1 MPKMNRKLL
10 GIGLALGCLAVGMEA
25 AAQKARLPAAY
36 QKWLDEEVCYII
48 RPLERDVFLKLQT
61 DRERNLF
68 IEAFW
73 KQRDPTPRT
82 PENEFKTEHYRRINY
97 ANRTFSRSVPLPG
110 WKTDRGRI
118 YIILGEPRD
127 IQRYD
132 DLGNINP
139 AEVWFYQD
147 KAQLGL
153 PGGFHLVFFREGGV
167 GDFRL
172 YSPSRDGP
180 QALIAA
186 YSGDRTNYEKAYQTL
201 LEMEP
206 NLANVS
212 LSFIPGESD
221 SGTGRPSL
229 ASDLLI
235 QKIENSPQTQVR
247 DQYAEK
253 FLQYKDVIDVE
264 YSTNYVDSESLIK
277 LVKDPAGIYFV
288 HYTVEPKR
296 ISVDAYEKTYTLIL
310 KLNGTVTTLDGKMIH
325 QFEKPVALKMDEAK
339 LQMANA
345 QPLNVQDM
353 FPLIPGTYK
362 LSILLKNEFSKEFTS
377 FERTL
382 VVPGESPALQMT
394 SPILGFMAVRIEAAK
409 KALKPFQVG
418 PYQMFCQP
426 GHHFTRRDTL
436 SVAFQVT
443 GLSSEQRKSAVLQY
457 AFSKNGQ
464 PAGERSRSLAEYPE
478 FPVIYEA
485 FPLADFAPA
494 YYELK
499 VGVLLGGREL
509 VAGKELFDVYS
520 QPAISRPWYYAKL
533 MPEASDPL
541 YAQILGLQSLNAGR
555 LAEAKTLL
563 ENAYGLKPESPDTA
577 LALARVY
584 GNLGETGRV
593 PAVLAAFLESPEAPN
608 YEIFWLTG
616 LAQQKLGEYAK
627 ALSIYDR
634 AVAHFGVNAGLLNAI
649 GECLVRLNRPKEAL
663 SAWERSLAIDAN
675 QPEIRKKAEAL
686 RDKK

>member
-1 MPKMNRKLL
+1 MPKMNRNML
-10 GIGLALGCLAVGMEA
+10 GIGLALGCLAVGMVA
-25 AAQKARLPAAY
+25 AAQKTRLPAVY
-36 QKWLDEEVCYII
+36 QKWLDEEVSYII
-48 RPLERDVFLKLQT
+48 RPLERDVFLKLRT

-73 KQRDPTPRT
+73 KQRDPAPGT
-82 PENEFKTEHYRRINY
+82 PENEFKTEHYRRINH
-97 ANRTFSRSVPLPG
+97 ANRTFSRSAPFPG

-118 YIILGEPRD
+118 YIILGEPHD
-127 IQRYD
+127 IQRYNN
-132 DLGNINP
+132 LGNINP

-147 KAQLGL
+147 KANLGF
-153 PGGFHLVFFREGGV
+153 PGGFHVVFFQEGGV

-186 YSGDRTNYEKAYQTL
+186 YSGDRTDYQKAYQAL
-201 LEMEP
+201 LEIEP
-206 NLANVS
+206 SLANVS
-212 LSFIPGESD
+212 LSLLPGESD
-221 SGTGRPSL
+221 PGTGRPSL
-229 ASDLLI
+229 ASELLI
-235 QKIENSPQTQVR
+235 QRIENSPQAQVR

-253 FLQYKDVIDVE
+253 FLQYKDVVDVE
-264 YSTNYVDSESLIK
+264 YSANYMDSESLIK

-288 HYTVEPKR
+288 HYAVEPKR
-296 ISVDAYEKTYTLIL
+296 ISVDAYEKTYTLTL
-310 KLNGTVTTLDGKMIH
+310 KLNGTVTTLDGKLIH
-325 QFEKPVALKMDEAK
+325 QFEKPAALKMDEAR

-394 SPILGFMAVRIEAAK
+394 SPILGFMAVRTEAAK

-418 PYQMFCQP
+418 PYQMYCQP
-426 GHHFTRRDTL
+426 GQHFTRQDTL
-436 SVAFQVT
+436 SVAFQVA
-443 GLSSEQRKSAVLQY
+443 GLSPGQRKSAIVRY

-464 PAGERSRSLAEYPE
+464 PASERSRSLADYPE

-499 VGVLLGGREL
+499 VGILVDGREL
-509 VAGKELFDVYS
+509 VAGKELFDVYAR
-520 QPAISRPWYYAKL
+520 PAISRPWYYAKL

-541 YAQILGLQSLNAGR
+541 YAQILGIQSMNAGR

-563 ENAYGLKPESPDTA
+563 EGAYRLKPESPDTV
-577 LALARVY
+577 LALAHVY

-593 PAVLAAFLESPEAPN
+593 PAMLAAFLEPPQAPN
-608 YEIFWLTG
+608 YEIFWLAG
-616 LAQQKLGEYAK
+616 QAQQKLGAYAK
-627 ALSIYDR
+627 ALGVYDR
-634 AVAHFGVNAGLLNAI
+634 AVTHFGVNTGLLNAI
-649 GECLVRLNRPKEAL
+649 GECLVRLDRLKEAL
-663 SAWERSLAIDAN
+663 AAWEKSLAIDAN
-675 QPEIRKKAEAL
+675 QPEIRKKAESL